1 MDSNDS
7 EQFQKTL
14 VNSLKGFGI
23 SPDDPRFDSLLSHY
37 NLLVKFNRIINLT
50 SLKDPSKIAYRLF
63 ADSLLPLSFL
73 KSFKSP
79 RIIDIGSGGGFPSV
93 PLCLFAEVN
102 ASFTLVDSRKK
113 AIFFLEE
120 LISSIPLSNIKPVHG
135 HIADFKMDLMFHGKF
150 DLAFNKAALKGDF
163 FLAEIRPFLK
173 TGGLALHW
181 TKSQGTE
188 QEAPEGWEI
197 AEIIGPPVNDS
208 RFPGVVVV
216 YEYKS

>member
-7 EQFQKTL
+7 ERFQKTL

-23 SPDDPRFDSLLSHY
+23 SPDDPRFDSLLAHY

-93 PLCLFAEVN
+93 PLCRCTTRRYLC
-102 ASFTLVDSRKK
+102 L
-113 AIFFLEE
+113 L
-120 LISSIPLSNIKPVHG
+120 
-135 HIADFKMDLMFHGKF
+135 
-150 DLAFNKAALKGDF
+150 
-163 FLAEIRPFLK
+163 
-173 TGGLALHW
+173 
-181 TKSQGTE
+181 Q
-188 QEAPEGWEI
+188 
-197 AEIIGPPVNDS
+197 
-208 RFPGVVVV
+208 
-216 YEYKS
+216 